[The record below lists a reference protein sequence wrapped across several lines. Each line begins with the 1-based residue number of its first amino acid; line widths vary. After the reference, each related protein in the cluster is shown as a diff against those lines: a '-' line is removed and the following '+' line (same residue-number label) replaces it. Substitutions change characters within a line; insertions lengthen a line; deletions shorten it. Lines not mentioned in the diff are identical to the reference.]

1 MPLKFQFNVS
11 FILILSSLK
20 SSLCSFLIDG
30 DPRMPIQTI
39 DHEYK
44 MKSINQWGSP
54 LSCK

>member
-11 FILILSSLK
+11 FILILSSLT